1 MLITIMASKQITKK
15 ASRQCFILVVAEMA
29 LISGCAAQGAKRVP
43 RDRFDYNAA
52 LAHSAREQILLNIVR
67 SRYLE
72 VPVFLSVSSV
82 LTQYEYDRSIGVGGI
97 FGISGD
103 STNVIG
109 GSEDVISG
117 DANLGFSERPTITYL
132 PVEGKEFSAH
142 LLSDIPSEII
152 FAAAQA
158 GFPVDIF
165 MRIAIQR
172 IGAMEN
178 MSFGELPASGYI
190 DTKTQFESDFKKLKR
205 FEKMIELIFILSDSE
220 IIEVQHFEEDGQSR
234 SYLIIAEDVPEDLRP
249 KLGELRQLLGLTNR
263 NRFRITDRFT
273 NIKDDEISIQT
284 RSVMAIMEFVARGV
298 EVPLEHLED
307 GWVIDYGLQTSDGEV
322 AKGLIPFRMHSSKSR
337 PQNVFA
343 AVRFN
348 DYWYYIDHD
357 DITSKRALSL
367 IIVLFRLMA
376 PTPSGAAPILTLPTG
391 G

>member
-15 ASRQCFILVVAEMA
+15 ASRQCFILVVAAMA

-82 LTQYEYDRSIGVGGI
+82 LTQYQYDRSIGVGGI

-132 PVEGKEFSAH
+132 PVEGQEFSAH

-152 FAAAQA
+152 FAVAQA

-172 IGAMEN
+172 LGAMEN

-190 DTKTQFESDFKKLKR
+190 DTKTQFESDFRKLNR

-220 IIEVQHFEEDGQSR
+220 IIEVQQFEEDGQSR

-348 DYWYYIDHD
+348 DYWYYIDHA

-367 IIVLFRLMA
+367 IIVLFRLQA

>member
-1 MLITIMASKQITKK
+1 MKIITFRTGQNSEKTGKSTALLIA
-15 ASRQCFILVVAEMA
+15 AAVILIA
-29 LISGCAAQGAKRVP
+29 GCAAQGAKRVP

-52 LAHSAREQILLNIVR
+52 IAQSTREQMLLNIVR

-72 VPVFLSVSSV
+72 VPVFLTVSSV

-132 PVEGKEFSAH
+132 PVEGQEFSAH

-172 IGAMEN
+172 LGAMEN

-220 IIEVQHFEEDGQSR
+220 IIEVQQFEEDGQSR

-322 AKGLIPFRMHSSKSR
+322 AKGLVPFRMRSSNNR
-337 PQNVFA
+337 PANVFA

-391 G
+391 